1 MIAEQLQMAEG
12 MWQSAGSLAGKHV
25 RCSNKGSRIPVMPSG
40 RGMAVTAKSSNRYH
54 TVCLSF
60 TGAGMTEICF
70 GHVANALAG
79 ILQLVLVLAPAVS
92 TVVGSPVGAVL
103 PQDPRRRQRPV
114 SHHQSSTT
122 VTAPSPV
129 STVQENSS
137 VRMEELPGSSSY
149 G

>member
-1 MIAEQLQMAEG
+1 
-12 MWQSAGSLAGKHV
+12 
-25 RCSNKGSRIPVMPSG
+25 
-40 RGMAVTAKSSNRYH
+40 
-54 TVCLSF
+54 
-60 TGAGMTEICF
+60 MTEIYF
-70 GHVANALAG
+70 AHVANALAG
-79 ILQLVLVLAPAVS
+79 ILQLVLVLVLAPAVS
-92 TVVGSPVGAVL
+92 TVSRL
-103 PQDPRRRQRPV
+103 SRWCSSSTRRRQRPV